1 MQLEHEIDLLEQQE
15 QEETLKCQND
25 TLVNY
30 DAQAEKQY
38 DNEMQKLFQQLD
50 VCPISQDTVDAPNSS
65 SVYHLNQDIRK
76 AEICLVNN
84 ELEGQISSNLINLD
98 HGKGM
103 LASSADPSM
112 HSSGDELS
120 SCDLQSYVRSTDLGN
135 LQMSR
140 SYSSISA
147 GSTTE
152 SKYSENSQVV
162 ASQLDQKV
170 MLIAKNYYGKKA
182 KSGVQRISEGK
193 YKISGKIVFV
203 RVRLLFSL
211 MSPLMSSG

>member
-1 MQLEHEIDLLEQQE
+1 M
-15 QEETLKCQND
+15 KCQND
-25 TLVNY
+25 TLANY

-38 DNEMQKLFQQLD
+38 DDEMQKLFHQLD
-50 VCPISQDTVDAPNSS
+50 VCAIGQDTVDAPNSS
-65 SVYHLNQDIRK
+65 VYRLSQDIRK

-84 ELEGQISSNLINLD
+84 ELESQMSSNLISLD
-98 HGKGM
+98 HGKDGKG
-103 LASSADPSM
+103 LLNNSTDPSM

-120 SCDLQSYVRSTDLGN
+120 SCDLQSYVRSTDLSN

-203 RVRLLFSL
+203 RVNMNFNSLFL
-211 MSPLMSSG
+211 AKL

>member
-1 MQLEHEIDLLEQQE
+1 MQRLFDQLNVHPIKRT
-15 QEETLKCQND
+15 ETK
-25 TLVNY
+25 
-30 DAQAEKQY
+30 E
-38 DNEMQKLFQQLD
+38 
-50 VCPISQDTVDAPNSS
+50 DTVDASNS

-84 ELEGQISSNLINLD
+84 ELENQLTNNLINLED
-98 HGKGM
+98 DKNDKTFIQQTQQNRSND
-103 LASSADPSM
+103 LSM

-120 SCDLQSYVRSTDLGN
+120 SCDLQSYVNRQADLNN

-152 SKYSENSQVV
+152 SKYSENSQTVV
-162 ASQLDQKV
+162 SQLDQKV

-182 KSGVQRISEGK
+182 KNGIQRLAEGK
-193 YKISGKIVFV
+193 YKIAGKIVFV
-203 RVRLLFSL
+203 RVSVIPVKIIFSFSIFL
-211 MSPLMSSG
+211 K